1 VAQVAEGVA
10 SLFSDAARQQQV
22 DAFFANYK
30 VRRACLKLLVSLV
43 VRVLLGVTD

>member
-1 VAQVAEGVA
+1 MAQVAEGVA

-30 VRRACLKLLVSLV
+30 VRRACLKLLA
-43 VRVLLGVTD
+43 R